1 MVGALD
7 RAKGAL
13 VGLALGDALGTTL
26 EFAGR
31 DTKPPVT
38 DLVGGGP
45 FRLAAGEWTDDTS
58 MALCLADSL
67 LERGLLDVRDL
78 MERFLRWHEEGHN
91 SVTGECFDIGNATA
105 GALCSFRATGEPLSG
120 STDPQSAGNGSLM
133 RLSPVAIRWWHDRS
147 KATAAARLQSR
158 TTHGA
163 AQAVEACALF
173 AELLVEAIAGAPKET
188 VLRARDWSGDAQIAE
203 VAAGS
208 WRAKERDAISSS
220 GYVLHTLEAA
230 LWCVGRSESIEDALI
245 RQTHYGHKINLS
257 TGRSALVLDVVVES
271 GNPADSERCLP
282 MLRRHVEAYGE
293 PPQRVAFDGGYASRA
308 NLADAKELGVEHV
321 MFHKKRGMEA
331 SEMTPSAWIY
341 GQLKRFRA
349 GVEAGI
355 SYLKR
360 CFGLDRCQWRG
371 WEHFQAYVHSAVFAH
386 NLIRLV
392 RLLPS

>member
-1 MVGALD
+1 MCEVAGALD

-26 EFAGR
+26 EFSGR
-31 DTKPPVT
+31 DTEPPVT

-67 LERGLLDVRDL
+67 LERGLLDVDDV
-78 MERFLRWHEEGHN
+78 MERFLRWYEEGHN
-91 SVTGECFDIGNATA
+91 SVTGECFDIGATTA
-105 GALCSFRATGEPLSG
+105 GALHSFRDTGEPLSG
-120 STDPQSAGNGSLM
+120 GTDPQSAGNGSLM
-133 RLSPVAIRWWHDRS
+133 RLSPVAIRWWHDPS

-163 AQAVEACALF
+163 PQAVEACALY

-230 LWCVGRSESIEDALI
+230 LWCVGRSRSIEDALI
-245 RQTHYGHKINLS
+245 L
-257 TGRSALVLDVVVES
+257 A
-271 GNPADSERCLP
+271 
-282 MLRRHVEAYGE
+282 
-293 PPQRVAFDGGYASRA
+293 A
-308 NLADAKELGVEHV
+308 NLAGDADTVAAV
-321 MFHKKRGMEA
+321 
-331 SEMTPSAWIY
+331 T
-341 GQLKRFRA
+341 GQLA
-349 GVEAGI
+349 GALWGMSGAPAGWLDRLAWREHIEALAAGLFEAGN
-355 SYLKR
+355 SERSGGY
-360 CFGLDRCQWRG
+360 
-371 WEHFQAYVHSAVFAH
+371 
-386 NLIRLV
+386 
-392 RLLPS
+392 